1 MINLE
6 PYQKQAVEELS
17 TGSILVG
24 GVGTGKTLTSLAYY
38 ILKVCCG
45 SCREGVYRIK
55 NKIPL
60 YVITTAQK
68 RDKHEWD
75 LDASNLSDDLVVGDD
90 FVIDSWNNIKKYE
103 DVKNAFFIFD
113 EQRLVGYGTWV
124 KAFLKIAKSNKWI
137 LLTATPGD
145 QWTDYIPVFIA
156 NGFYKNK
163 SQFAAKHIVYK
174 PFMNYP
180 CIQKYLYEG
189 ELRKLRDKISVRMQG
204 HKETIRDYTICSCSF
219 DKQLY
224 FDTLKNMYD
233 YKKDEMIENEP
244 QLRMTLRKIVNTD
257 SSRVDMVKSLL
268 GIHNTAI
275 IFYNFNYELDILKGI
290 ADELGIKYTEWN
302 GHKHEPVPEGDRWI
316 YLVQYASGSEGWN
329 CITTDTII
337 FYSLNYSYRTM
348 EQACGRIDRMNTSYT
363 ILHYEYLIAK
373 KSIDEAIERCIRKKE
388 NFNEDNY
395 ISKLSKAV
403 TYES

>member
-6 PYQKQAVEELS
+6 SYQKQAVEELS

-38 ILKVCCG
+38 ILKVCSG
-45 SCREGVYRIK
+45 SCREGVYRVK

-75 LDASNLSDDLVVGDD
+75 LDASKLSDDLVVGDN

-124 KAFLKIAKSNKWI
+124 KAFLKIAKSNDWI

-189 ELRKLRDKISVRMQG
+189 ELRKLRDKISVRMIG
-204 HKETIRDYTICSCSF
+204 HKETIRDHTVCYCSF
-219 DKQLY
+219 NKQLY

-233 YKKDEMIENEP
+233 YVKDEMIENEP

-257 SSRVDMVKSLL
+257 PSRIDMVKELL
-268 GIHNTAI
+268 TMHKTAI
-275 IFYNFNYELDILKGI
+275 VFYNFNYELEILKEI
-290 ADELGIKYTEWN
+290 ADEMHIAYSEWN
-302 GHKHEPVPEGDRWI
+302 GHKHEPILEGDRWV
-316 YLVQYASGSEGWN
+316 YLVQYNSGSEGWN

-348 EQACGRIDRMNTSYT
+348 EQACGRIDRMNTPYT

-395 ISKLSKAV
+395 ISKLSKTV